1 MRYVTCSESQVIRSK
16 AKLLAVFGQFLRFA
30 AVGVAGTSV
39 HYGVLIMAVQWL
51 GIRPVI
57 GSSIGFLLGALTNYL
72 FNYRFTFRSRRRHRE
87 AIPRFYAVAAA
98 GFVLNGL
105 ILAFLMSFWGLYY
118 LWSQI
123 VATAIVLLWNFSA
136 NFVWT
141 FAQSRSE

>member
-1 MRYVTCSESQVIRSK
+1 MSATVSQLLRSK
-16 AKLLAVFGQFLRFA
+16 AKMLAVFGRFLRFA
-30 AVGVAGTSV
+30 AVGIAGTTV

-51 GIRPVI
+51 DIPAVV

-72 FNYRFTFRSRRRHRE
+72 LNYRFTFRSKRRHRE
-87 AIPRFYAVAAA
+87 AVPRFYAVAAA

-105 ILAFLMSFWGLYY
+105 ILAFLMSLWDLYY
-118 LWSQI
+118 LWSQV